1 MGSVTNK
8 TECAA
13 ADKSEQIGSV
23 SGISRVNRSVSYR
36 HAGLAPRSH
45 RPSGG
50 FTLIEI
56 LVVIGI
62 IAVLAA
68 IVIVAI
74 NPARQFAQAR
84 ESQRVSNVD
93 TILDAIG
100 QRMADNKGV
109 FAASSSCP
117 IIAINSTS
125 SIESGTGATDPNPID
140 LADNCLVPTYIPSL
154 PVDPSGPTPP
164 STGYTV
170 SVNASGRTMVCA
182 PLAVEPAIA
191 GSGAICVTR

>member
-1 MGSVTNK
+1 
-8 TECAA
+8 
-13 ADKSEQIGSV
+13 
-23 SGISRVNRSVSYR
+23 
-36 HAGLAPRSH
+36 
-45 RPSGG
+45 
-50 FTLIEI
+50 LIEI

-93 TILDAIG
+93 SILDAIG

-117 IIAINSTS
+117 IITVDSTS
-125 SIESGTGATDPNPID
+125 SIYYAPGSGGLDLATD
-140 LADNCLVPTYIPSL
+140 CLVPTYIPAL
-154 PVDPSGPTPP
+154 PIDPSNPASP

-170 SVNASGRTMVCA
+170 IVDNNGRTTVCA
-182 PLAVEPAIA
+182 PLAVEPAIT
-191 GSGAICVTR
+191 GSSPICVTR

>member
-1 MGSVTNK
+1 MGSTIKKQCTTKRSNP
-8 TECAA
+8 
-13 ADKSEQIGSV
+13 KS
-23 SGISRVNRSVSYR
+23 
-36 HAGLAPRSH
+36 
-45 RPSGG
+45 G

-68 IVIVAI
+68 IVIIAI

-93 TILDAIG
+93 SLLDAIG

-117 IIAINSTS
+117 IISTS
-125 SIESGTGATDPNPID
+125 STSSVDNGAGGTGLD
-140 LADNCLVPTYIPSL
+140 LATNCLVPTYIPSL
-154 PVDPSGPTPP
+154 PSDPSNPAAP
-164 STGYTV
+164 STGYMV
-170 SVNASGRTMVCA
+170 SVDSNGRTTVCA

-191 GSGAICVTR
+191 GSEAICVTR

>member
-1 MGSVTNK
+1 MGSSIK
-8 TECAA
+8 
-13 ADKSEQIGSV
+13 K
-23 SGISRVNRSVSYR
+23 
-36 HAGLAPRSH
+36 HALTKRLKQQK
-45 RPSGG
+45 G

-68 IVIVAI
+68 IVIIAI

-93 TILDAIG
+93 SILDAIG

-117 IIAINSTS
+117 IISISSTS
-125 SIESGTGATDPNPID
+125 SIDGAAGGSGLD
-140 LADNCLVPTYIPSL
+140 LATNCLVPTYIPTL
-154 PVDPSGPTPP
+154 PSDPSNPTPP

-170 SVNASGRTMVCA
+170 SVDSNGRTTVCA
-182 PLAVEPAIA
+182 PNAVEPAIA
-191 GSGAICVTR
+191 GSKTICVTR